1 MGAPSVVELVS
12 GAGVEGVLRF
22 MVGRSGSSAGVLPV
36 CVDAVAVVESVPG
49 VVLSGLR
56 RFIVGRS
63 GSSAG
68 VDVVLVGE
76 GGSLVVVEL
85 PELSRRFMVG
95 RSGSPVVEGLVVVDV
110 VVASGLLFV

>member
-1 MGAPSVVELVS
+1 VELVS
-12 GAGVEGVLRF
+12 GAGVEEVPRF

-36 CVDAVAVVESVPG
+36 FVDAVVVGSVPA

-56 RFIVGRS
+56 RFMVGRS

-68 VDVVLVGE
+68 VDVVLVVE
-76 GGSLVVVEL
+76 GGSLVPVEE

-95 RSGSPVVEGLVVVDV
+95 RSGSPAVEGLVVVDV
-110 VVASGLLFV
+110 VVASGLLLV